1 LQHFNCH
8 LALLDLEIY
17 NHTEANLEM
26 EASQK
31 QRGSQSNS
39 KINGNASEKT
49 IVIKADSEN
58 TNVMSISCNKT
69 QKQT

>member
-1 LQHFNCH
+1 
-8 LALLDLEIY
+8 
-17 NHTEANLEM
+17 M

-58 TNVMSISCNKT
+58 TNVMSIICNKT